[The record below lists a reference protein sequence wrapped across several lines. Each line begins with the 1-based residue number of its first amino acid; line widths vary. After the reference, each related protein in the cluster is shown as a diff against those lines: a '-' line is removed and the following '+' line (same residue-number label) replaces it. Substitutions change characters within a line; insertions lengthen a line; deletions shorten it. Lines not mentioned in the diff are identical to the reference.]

1 VTRSASL
8 GSVPGPAATNAEW
21 WRQAVVYQLC
31 PTGFAGSAAEDTE
44 DTEGA
49 DDTNGRGHLRG
60 VIARIPYLAALGID
74 AIWLSPFDPSAL
86 ADFDEMASELHAH
99 GIKVIVDAA
108 PDDTTNSH
116 PWFTEALAAPPGS
129 PAVNRSVFR
138 DGLGQV
144 FTFDLLEAYWD
155 AGEFLRV
162 ITDNLAAA
170 QQYGASASWVLSS
183 HGATPRRA
191 RAAALLMLALP
202 GSAYLCQG
210 EELGLSELADIL
222 SVSQAQEHDLAST
235 LNLYRQALGWRR
247 KLQAIENLEWMPG
260 TNEHVLHFGRPG
272 GWRSVTN
279 FGPRAVPLPP
289 GVVTVSSAP
298 LEVGLLPADTT
309 AWIVAAS

>member
-1 VTRSASL
+1 
-8 GSVPGPAATNAEW
+8 
-21 WRQAVVYQLC
+21 VVYQLY
-31 PTGFAGSAAEDTE
+31 PTGS
-44 DTEGA
+44 GA
-49 DDTNGRGHLRG
+49 DGANDAHDGNGAGDLRG

-99 GIKVIVDAA
+99 GIKVIVDFA
-108 PDDTTNSH
+108 PDDTSNSH
-116 PWFTEALAAPPGS
+116 PWFTEALATPPGS
-129 PAVNRSVFR
+129 PTANRSVFR

-170 QQYGASASWVLSS
+170 QLYGASASWVLSG

-191 RAAALLMLALP
+191 CAAALLMLALP
-202 GSAYLCQG
+202 GSAYLSQG
-210 EELGLSELADIL
+210 EELGRSELADIL
-222 SVSQAQEHDLAST
+222 AVSQAQEHDLAST
-235 LNLYRQALGWRR
+235 LNLYRQALAWRR
-247 KLQAIENLEWMPG
+247 KLQAAENLEWMPG

-279 FGPRAVPLPP
+279 FGPRTVPLPP
-289 GVVTVSSAP
+289 GTVIVSSAP
-298 LEVGLLPADTT
+298 LEAGLLSADTT

>member
-1 VTRSASL
+1 M
-8 GSVPGPAATNAEW
+8 
-21 WRQAVVYQLC
+21 VYQIW
-31 PTGFAGSAAEDTE
+31 PGGSAGSSP
-44 DTEGA
+44 
-49 DDTNGRGHLRG
+49 DDANDANGRGDLRG

-108 PDDTTNSH
+108 PDDISNSH
-116 PWFTEALAAPPGS
+116 PWFTEALAVPPGS
-129 PAVNRSVFR
+129 SATSRSVFR
-138 DGLGQV
+138 DGLGQA

-162 ITDNLAAA
+162 ITDNLADA
-170 QQYGASASWVLSS
+170 QVYGASPSWVLSS

-202 GSAYLCQG
+202 GSAYLSQG
-210 EELGLSELADIL
+210 EELGLSELTDIGAAF
-222 SVSQAQEHDLAST
+222 QAQEHDLAST
-235 LNLYRQALGWRR
+235 LNLHRQALGWRR
-247 KLQAIENLEWMPG
+247 KLQAAENLEWMPG
-260 TNEHVLHFGRPG
+260 TNGHVLHFGRPG

-289 GVVTVSSAP
+289 GIVTVSSAP
-298 LEVGLLPADTT
+298 LEAGLLPADTT

>member
-1 VTRSASL
+1 M
-8 GSVPGPAATNAEW
+8 
-21 WRQAVVYQLC
+21 VYQIC
-31 PTGFAGSAAEDTE
+31 PRGYADS
-44 DTEGA
+44 GA
-49 DDTNGRGHLRG
+49 DEANGRGDLRA

-108 PDDTTNSH
+108 PDDISNSH

-129 PAVNRSVFR
+129 PGANRSVFR

-162 ITDNLAAA
+162 ITDNLADA
-170 QQYGASASWVLSS
+170 QVYGASPSWVLSS

-202 GSAYLCQG
+202 GSAYLSQG

-222 SVSQAQEHDLAST
+222 VAFQAQEHDLTSN

-247 KLQAIENLEWMPG
+247 KLQAAENLEWMPG
-260 TNEHVLHFGRPG
+260 TNGQVLHFGRPG

-289 GVVTVSSAP
+289 GIVIVSSAP

>member
-1 VTRSASL
+1 MLPRS
-8 GSVPGPAATNAEW
+8 
-21 WRQAVVYQLC
+21 
-31 PTGFAGSAAEDTE
+31 
-44 DTEGA
+44 
-49 DDTNGRGHLRG
+49 
-60 VIARIPYLAALGID
+60 PYLAALGID

-86 ADFDEMASELHAH
+86 ADFDEMTSELHAH
-99 GIKVIVDAA
+99 RIKVIVDAA
-108 PDDTTNSH
+108 PNDISNSH

-129 PAVNRSVFR
+129 SAANRSVFR

-162 ITDNLAAA
+162 ITDNLADA

-202 GSAYLCQG
+202 GSAYLSQG
-210 EELGLSELADIL
+210 EELGLSELADVL
-222 SVSQAQEHDLAST
+222 AVFQAQEHDLTST
-235 LNLYRQALGWRR
+235 LNMYRQALGWRR
-247 KLQAIENLEWMPG
+247 KLQAAENLEWMPG
-260 TNEHVLHFGRPG
+260 TNGHVLHFGRPG

-289 GVVTVSSAP
+289 GIVTVSSAP
-298 LEVGLLPADTT
+298 LEAGLLPADTT
-309 AWIVAAS
+309 AWIVVTS

>member
-1 VTRSASL
+1 M
-8 GSVPGPAATNAEW
+8 
-21 WRQAVVYQLC
+21 VYQIC
-31 PTGFAGSAAEDTE
+31 PRGYADS
-44 DTEGA
+44 GA
-49 DDTNGRGHLRG
+49 DEANGRGDLRA

-74 AIWLSPFDPSAL
+74 AIRLNPLDPSAL
-86 ADFDEMASELHAH
+86 ADFDEMTSELHAH

-108 PDDTTNSH
+108 PNDIENSH

-129 PAVNRSVFR
+129 PGANRSVFR

-162 ITDNLAAA
+162 ITDNLADA
-170 QQYGASASWVLSS
+170 QQYGASASWVLSG

-202 GSAYLCQG
+202 GSAYLSQG

-222 SVSQAQEHDLAST
+222 VAFQAQEHDLTSN

-247 KLQAIENLEWMPG
+247 KLQAAENLEWMPG
-260 TNEHVLHFGRPG
+260 TNGQVLHFGRPG

-289 GVVTVSSAP
+289 GIVTVSSAP
-298 LEVGLLPADTT
+298 LEAGLLPADTT

>member
-1 VTRSASL
+1 M
-8 GSVPGPAATNAEW
+8 
-21 WRQAVVYQLC
+21 VYQIW
-31 PTGFAGSAAEDTE
+31 PGGSAGSSP
-44 DTEGA
+44 
-49 DDTNGRGHLRG
+49 DDANDANGRGDLRG

-86 ADFDEMASELHAH
+86 ADFDEMTSELHAH

-108 PDDTTNSH
+108 PDDISNSH
-116 PWFTEALAAPPGS
+116 PWFTEALAVPPGS
-129 PAVNRSVFR
+129 SATSRSVFR
-138 DGLGQV
+138 DGLGQA

-162 ITDNLAAA
+162 ITDNLADA
-170 QQYGASASWVLSS
+170 QQYGASASWVLSG

-202 GSAYLCQG
+202 GSAYLSQG

-222 SVSQAQEHDLAST
+222 VAFQAQEHDLTSN

-247 KLQAIENLEWMPG
+247 KLQAAENLEWMPG
-260 TNEHVLHFGRPG
+260 TNGQVLHFGRPG

-289 GVVTVSSAP
+289 GIVTVSSAP
-298 LEVGLLPADTT
+298 LEAGLLPADTT

>member
-1 VTRSASL
+1 M
-8 GSVPGPAATNAEW
+8 
-21 WRQAVVYQLC
+21 VYQIC
-31 PTGFAGSAAEDTE
+31 PRGYADS
-44 DTEGA
+44 GA
-49 DDTNGRGHLRG
+49 DEANGRGDLRA

-86 ADFDEMASELHAH
+86 ADFDEMTSELLAH
-99 GIKVIVDAA
+99 GIRVIVDAA
-108 PDDTTNSH
+108 PNDIENSH

-129 PAVNRSVFR
+129 PAANRSVFR

-144 FTFDLLEAYWD
+144 FTFDLLDASWD

-162 ITDNLAAA
+162 ITDNLADA

-183 HGATPRRA
+183 YGAARQRA

-202 GSAYLCQG
+202 GSAYLSQG
-210 EELGLSELADIL
+210 EELGLGELTDIPAEL
-222 SVSQAQEHDLAST
+222 EAQEHDPAST

-247 KLQAIENLEWMPG
+247 KLQAADHLEWMPG
-260 TNEHVLHFGRPG
+260 TNGQVLHFGRPG

-289 GVVTVSSAP
+289 GTVVVASAP
-298 LEVGLLPADTT
+298 LQSGLLPADTT
-309 AWIVAAS
+309 AWIIRGG

>member
-1 VTRSASL
+1 M
-8 GSVPGPAATNAEW
+8 
-21 WRQAVVYQLC
+21 VYQIC
-31 PTGFAGSAAEDTE
+31 PRGYADS
-44 DTEGA
+44 GA
-49 DDTNGRGHLRG
+49 DEANGRGDLRA

-74 AIWLSPFDPSAL
+74 AIRLNPLDPSAL
-86 ADFDEMASELHAH
+86 ADFDEMTSELHAH

-108 PDDTTNSH
+108 PDDISNSH

-129 PAVNRSVFR
+129 PAANRSVFR

-162 ITDNLAAA
+162 ITDNLADA
-170 QQYGASASWVLSS
+170 QQYGASASWVLSG

-202 GSAYLCQG
+202 GSAYLSQG

-222 SVSQAQEHDLAST
+222 VAFQAQEHDLTSN

-247 KLQAIENLEWMPG
+247 KLQAAENLEWMPG
-260 TNEHVLHFGRPG
+260 TNGQVLHFGRPG

-289 GVVTVSSAP
+289 GIVTVSSAP
-298 LEVGLLPADTT
+298 LEAGLLPADTT